1 MPTAKILV
9 DSQFVIALINSRDKH
24 HGRAV
29 QLAREHRGQT
39 FLITD
44 AVLLEVGNALSRSHR
59 AEAIEII
66 EDFLSSENA
75 EVVRLTPEL
84 FERAFVLYSRCLDK
98 DWSLVDCVSFTVM
111 WEQGSRRALTSDRHF
126 IQAGFQALLA

>member
-9 DSQFVIALINSRDKH
+9 DSQFIIALINSRDKH

-29 QLAREHRGQT
+29 QLAYEHRGQA

-44 AVLLEVGNALSRSHR
+44 AVLLEVGNALARSHR
-59 AEAIEII
+59 AAAIEII
-66 EDFLSSENA
+66 QDFLDSENA

-84 FERAFVLYSRCLDK
+84 FDRAFALYSRCLDK
-98 DWSLVDCVSFTVM
+98 DWGLVDCVSFTVM
-111 WEQGSRRALTSDRHF
+111 WEQGSRQALTSDRHF
-126 IQAGFQALLA
+126 VQAGFQALMA